1 METTTLCERTLT
13 YVPIHRAV
21 VRSTMPQ
28 LEAGTKAPEFTLPD
42 QDSTLV
48 SLADFK
54 GQRVLLYFYPADDTP
69 GCTREAC
76 QFNDNLAGFQAA
88 GVPVIGISRDDAQ
101 SHQRFRNKYG
111 LQFPL
116 LTDAD
121 HQVMDAYGAWGEKTR
136 YGQTSIG
143 VLRSTFLV
151 DEQGRIER
159 AWHNVK
165 ADGHAAKVLEALG
178 PKV

>member
-1 METTTLCERTLT
+1 MSELETGAT
-13 YVPIHRAV
+13 
-21 VRSTMPQ
+21 
-28 LEAGTKAPEFTLPD
+28 APAFTLPD
-42 QDSTLV
+42 QDDNPV
-48 SLADFK
+48 SLEDFK
-54 GQRVLLYFYPADDTP
+54 GQRVILYFYPADDTP

-76 QFNDNLAGFQAA
+76 QFNDNLAHFQAA
-88 GVPVIGISRDDAQ
+88 GVPVIGVSRDDAQ

-121 HQVMDAYGAWGEKTR
+121 HTVMDAYGAWGEKTS

-151 DEQGRIER
+151 DGQGRIER

-165 ADGHAAKVLEALG
+165 ADGHATKVLEALG

>member
-1 METTTLCERTLT
+1 MSDLETGAT
-13 YVPIHRAV
+13 
-21 VRSTMPQ
+21 
-28 LEAGTKAPEFTLPD
+28 APAFTLPD
-42 QDSTLV
+42 QDGNPV
-48 SLADFK
+48 SLEDFK
-54 GQRVLLYFYPADDTP
+54 GAKVLIYFYPADDTP

-76 QFNDNLAGFQAA
+76 QFNDNLAHFQAA

-143 VLRSTFLV
+143 VLRTTFLV
-151 DEQGRIER
+151 DEQGHIQR

-165 ADGHAAKVLEALG
+165 ADGHATQVLEALV

>member
-1 METTTLCERTLT
+1 MSELETGAT
-13 YVPIHRAV
+13 
-21 VRSTMPQ
+21 
-28 LEAGTKAPEFTLPD
+28 APAFTLPD
-42 QDSTLV
+42 QDDNPV
-48 SLADFK
+48 SLEDFK
-54 GQRVLLYFYPADDTP
+54 GQRVILYFYPADDTP

-76 QFNDNLAGFQAA
+76 QFNDNLAHFQAA
-88 GVPVIGISRDDAQ
+88 GVPVMGISRDDAQ

-136 YGQTSIG
+136 FGRASIG

-165 ADGHAAKVLEALG
+165 ADGHATQVLEALG

>member
-1 METTTLCERTLT
+1 
-13 YVPIHRAV
+13 
-21 VRSTMPQ
+21 MPK

-42 QDSTLV
+42 QDGTPV
-48 SLADFK
+48 SLDDFK
-54 GQRVLLYFYPADDTP
+54 GQRVILYFYPADDTP
-69 GCTREAC
+69 GCT
-76 QFNDNLAGFQAA
+76 
-88 GVPVIGISRDDAQ
+88 RDDAQ

-121 HQVMDAYGAWGEKTR
+121 HQVMEAWGAWGEKTR
-136 YGQTSIG
+136 FGKKSVG

-165 ADGHAAKVLEALG
+165 ADGHATQVLEALG

>member
-1 METTTLCERTLT
+1 M
-13 YVPIHRAV
+13 AK
-21 VRSTMPQ
+21 
-28 LEAGTKAPEFTLPD
+28 LEAGAEAPPFSLPD
-42 QDSTLV
+42 QDGVTV
-48 SLADFK
+48 SLEDFK
-54 GQRVLLYFYPADDTP
+54 GHKVLVYFYPADDTP
-69 GCTREAC
+69 GCTKEAC
-76 QFNDNLAGFQAA
+76 QFNDNLAAFQAA
-88 GVPVIGISRDDAQ
+88 DVPVVGISPDSGA

-111 LQFPL
+111 LRFPL

-121 HQVMDAYGAWGEKTR
+121 HQVMESYGAWGEKTR
-136 YGQTSIG
+136 YGTTSVG

-151 DEQGRIER
+151 GEDGRVAR

>member
-1 METTTLCERTLT
+1 
-13 YVPIHRAV
+13 
-21 VRSTMPQ
+21 MPQ

-42 QDSTLV
+42 QDDKPV
-48 SLADFK
+48 SLEDFK
-54 GQRVLLYFYPADDTP
+54 GQRVILYFYPADDTP

-76 QFNDNLAGFQAA
+76 QFNDNLAAFQAA
-88 GVPVIGISRDDAQ
+88 GVPVIGISRDNAQ

-121 HQVMDAYGAWGEKTR
+121 HTVMDAYGAWGEKTR
-136 YGQTSIG
+136 YGQTGIG

-151 DEQGRIER
+151 DGQGRIER
-159 AWHNVK
+159 AWHDVK
-165 ADGHAAKVLEALG
+165 ADGHATKVLEALG